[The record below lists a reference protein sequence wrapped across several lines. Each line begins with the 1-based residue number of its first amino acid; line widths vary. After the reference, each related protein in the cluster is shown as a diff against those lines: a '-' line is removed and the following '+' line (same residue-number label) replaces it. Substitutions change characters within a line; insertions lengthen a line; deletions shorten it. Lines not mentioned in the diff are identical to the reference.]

1 MTSSIDW
8 RRSLRDRPTPPIRQ
22 SARQS
27 EIESRWERQA
37 LGAKRSRIRRSH
49 SAEAAV
55 RAPQPQLLIDG
66 DGPIGGLTVEELA
79 ELRAIIANSPLG
91 SLTAEELAELR
102 AIKANPSLTAEE
114 WAELRAMQAAAA
126 TDAAA
131 SIPEPSP
138 ALIEA
143 PPSRGTQGAARAHP
157 EALPERSPV
166 ALDTPPRPTPN
177 PVHSE
182 AVHPEAV
189 HPVAVH
195 PVASTAAVVAAT
207 VVPCDGARP
216 ARSDVDDEQNG
227 GAVLG
232 SVSTAWALDGAELG
246 TSSSVVGDAV
256 LGTSDHSA
264 LGVAEPLMRVGVAAN
279 EYRPTRRP
287 TSPPAHDA
295 SSPSK
300 LASSPSKLALHRC
313 RRYTWDEDDEGPEPT
328 TRRAEHDARRS
339 DQNERRA
346 EQDARRTE
354 QDARRA
360 EQASEVDELSFG
372 TYPNTWETAFGTYPN
387 TWETGSAHAEKAA
400 AGQPPERSMH
410 AAGQP
415 PERSMHAAGQ
425 PPQRSMELRETLF
438 FCGPQ
443 SRPQSRAHH
452 DASESELELP
462 LPSPSYAPNTAP
474 LHPAVP
480 SPSYPLPSYPL
491 PSPLP
496 SPLPYPSYPSA
507 SSPSPPSPSLCTPS
521 SCFCFACG
529 AKLVR
534 PSVP

>member
-189 HPVAVH
+189 HSEVVH

-207 VVPCDGARP
+207 VVPCD
-216 ARSDVDDEQNG
+216 VDDEPNG

-246 TSSSVVGDAV
+246 TSSSVVRDAV

-279 EYRPTRRP
+279 EYRPA
-287 TSPPAHDA
+287 SPPAHDA

-328 TRRAEHDARRS
+328 TRRAEQDARRS

-372 TYPNTWETAFGTYPN
+372 TYPNTWETAFGTSPK

-400 AGQPPERSMH
+400 SRQPPQRSMH
-410 AAGQP
+410 AARQR
-415 PERSMHAAGQ
+415 PE
-425 PPQRSMELRETLF
+425 RSMELRETLF

>member
-166 ALDTPPRPTPN
+166 VLDTPPRPTPN

-189 HPVAVH
+189 HSEVVH

-216 ARSDVDDEQNG
+216 ARPDVDDEPNG

-246 TSSSVVGDAV
+246 ASSSVVGDAV

-279 EYRPTRRP
+279 EYRPACNEGGHQHAMRVGV
-287 TSPPAHDA
+287 PPAHDA
-295 SSPSK
+295 SFPSK

-328 TRRAEHDARRS
+328 TRRAEQDARRS

-360 EQASEVDELSFG
+360 EQASELDELSFG
-372 TYPNTWETAFGTYPN
+372 TYPNTWETAFGTSPK

-400 AGQPPERSMH
+400 AR
-410 AAGQP
+410 
-415 PERSMHAAGQ
+415 Q

-462 LPSPSYAPNTAP
+462 LPSPSYTPNTAP

-491 PSPLP
+491 PSYPLPSYPFPSPLP